1 MSSGPAVLDR
11 LFEPLA
17 DRLADLAAARR
28 HDQLLDVGYG
38 TGGTT
43 VAIACRMGTTAPCV
57 GLDISEPML
66 SAARAGRHRG
76 VTATFI
82 CANAQT
88 YPFGPESFDLI
99 VSRFGVMVL
108 RRIRSRHSR
117 TCGAP
122 RRDGGERR
130 MIVGRRPGGQPV
142 HDRRLGAATS
152 VPAAARTAAR
162 RAWTVRGRTISACA
176 ES

>member
-1 MSSGPAVLDR
+1 MGSGRAVLDR

-17 DRLADLAAARR
+17 DRLAHLAAARR
-28 HDQLLDVGYG
+28 PDQLLDGGCG
-38 TGGTT
+38 TGSPT
-43 VAIACRMGTTAPCV
+43 VAIAGRIGTTAPCV
-57 GLDISEPML
+57 GVDISEPML
-66 SAARAGRHRG
+66 SAARAGRHRA

-88 YPFGPESFDLI
+88 YPFEPECFDLI

-122 RRDGGERR
+122 R
-130 MIVGRRPGGQPV
+130 
-142 HDRRLGAATS
+142 A
-152 VPAAARTAAR
+152 TAAS
-162 RAWTVRGRTISACA
+162 G
-176 ES
+176 E